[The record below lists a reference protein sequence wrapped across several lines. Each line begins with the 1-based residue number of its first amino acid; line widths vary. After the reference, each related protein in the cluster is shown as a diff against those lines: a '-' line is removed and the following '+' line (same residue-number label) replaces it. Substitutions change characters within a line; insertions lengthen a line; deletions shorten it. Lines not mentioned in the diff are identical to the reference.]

1 MNRAL
6 LPWRRLLP
14 VWLPTVALCLIAGA
28 ALIWQTSESGGR
40 AALIRSSIADLEA
53 ELMRLEQVRARA
65 EGERAAVAELNGR
78 FQELYDETFGDLEVR
93 LIPILREVGVSTR
106 EAGLLPGGYNYI
118 AEQDRKLGYTRFTI
132 QYSVRGEYSQIR
144 QMLASLQT
152 SEQFLVIDS
161 IGFAGEEDGIGRD
174 LQISIRVSTY
184 LAEADPRTL
193 DRLTGGIK
201 IDEGSDGEAEG

>member
-1 MNRAL
+1 
-6 LPWRRLLP
+6 
-14 VWLPTVALCLIAGA
+14 
-28 ALIWQTSESGGR
+28 
-40 AALIRSSIADLEA
+40 
-53 ELMRLEQVRARA
+53 MRLEQVRARA
-65 EGERAAVAELNGR
+65 EGERTSVAELNER

-93 LIPILREVGVSTR
+93 LIPILQEVGVATR
-106 EAGLLPGGYNYI
+106 EAGLLPGGYNYL

-132 QYSVRGEYSQIR
+132 QYSVKGEYSQIR

-174 LQISIRVSTY
+174 LQISVRVSTY